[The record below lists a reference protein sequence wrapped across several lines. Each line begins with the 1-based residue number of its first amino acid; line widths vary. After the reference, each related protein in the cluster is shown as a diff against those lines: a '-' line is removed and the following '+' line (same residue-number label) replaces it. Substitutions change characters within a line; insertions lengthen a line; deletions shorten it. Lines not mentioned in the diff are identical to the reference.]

1 MEQGKKN
8 CPYCGEEIMATA
20 KKCRHCGEWLFKV
33 SPKEAL
39 NKPVYK
45 EADFSPKQ
53 KYDRTILEALFWVT
67 IAGSL
72 IQALHQSGVGSN
84 IVVRGTTVT
93 RFILGIIKFF
103 SALPE
108 ALGDLLFCTGE
119 IIFIYLLMKAMS
131 TFHKPLKNIF
141 WSNLVLYTLLLLFML
156 MGDSQENDNVIF
168 LLLLPSLFLTILLG
182 AKIILNY
189 DGIVKK
195 IGWAII
201 IYCILDAVI
210 GLIEEFVAYPIIYF
224 LISFFVDY
232 YYIKYLRDVLSK

>member
-72 IQALHQSGVGSN
+72 IQTLHQSEVASD
-84 IVVRGTTVT
+84 IVVRGTIVT
-93 RFILGIIKFF
+93 RFVLGIIKFF
-103 SALPE
+103 STLPE
-108 ALGDLLFCTGE
+108 ALGDLMFCTGE

-131 TFHKPLKNIF
+131 SFHKPLKNIF
-141 WSNLVLYTLLLLFML
+141 WGNLVLYALVLLFML
-156 MGDSQENDNVIF
+156 MGDFNDNENIIILLF
-168 LLLLPSLFLTILLG
+168 LSLFLIVLLG
-182 AKIILNY
+182 IKIILNY
-189 DGIVKK
+189 DGVVKRT
-195 IGWAII
+195 GWVII
-201 IYCILDAVI
+201 IYSILSAVI

>member
-72 IQALHQSGVGSN
+72 IQTLHQSGVASD
-84 IVVRGTTVT
+84 IVVRGTIVT
-93 RFILGIIKFF
+93 RFVLGIIKFF
-103 SALPE
+103 STLPE
-108 ALGDLLFCTGE
+108 ALGDLMFCTGE

-131 TFHKPLKNIF
+131 SFHKPLKNIF
-141 WSNLVLYTLLLLFML
+141 WGNLVLYALILLFML
-156 MGDSQENDNVIF
+156 MGDFNDNENIIILLF
-168 LLLLPSLFLTILLG
+168 LSLFLIVLLG
-182 AKIILNY
+182 IKIILNY
-189 DGIVKK
+189 DGVVKRT
-195 IGWAII
+195 GWVII
-201 IYCILDAVI
+201 IYSILSAVI

>member
-45 EADFSPKQ
+45 EADFSSKQ

-72 IQALHQSGVGSN
+72 IQTLHQSGVASD
-84 IVVRGTTVT
+84 IVVRGTIVT
-93 RFILGIIKFF
+93 RFVLGIIKFF
-103 SALPE
+103 STLPE
-108 ALGDLLFCTGE
+108 ALGDLMFCTGE

-131 TFHKPLKNIF
+131 SFHKPLKNIF
-141 WSNLVLYTLLLLFML
+141 WGNLVLYALVLLFML
-156 MGDSQENDNVIF
+156 MGDFNDNENIIILLF
-168 LLLLPSLFLTILLG
+168 LSLFLIVLLG
-182 AKIILNY
+182 IKIILNY
-189 DGIVKK
+189 DGVVKRT
-195 IGWAII
+195 GWVII
-201 IYCILDAVI
+201 IYSILSAVI

>member
-72 IQALHQSGVGSN
+72 IQTLHQSGVASD
-84 IVVRGTTVT
+84 IVVRGTIVT
-93 RFILGIIKFF
+93 RFVLGIIKFF
-103 SALPE
+103 STLPE
-108 ALGDLLFCTGE
+108 ALGDLMFCTGE

-131 TFHKPLKNIF
+131 SFHKPLKNIF
-141 WSNLVLYTLLLLFML
+141 WGNLVLYALVLLFML
-156 MGDSQENDNVIF
+156 MGDFNDNENIIILLF
-168 LLLLPSLFLTILLG
+168 LSLFLIVLLG
-182 AKIILNY
+182 IKIILNY
-189 DGIVKK
+189 DGVVKRT
-195 IGWAII
+195 GWVII
-201 IYCILDAVI
+201 IYSILSAII

>member
-72 IQALHQSGVGSN
+72 IQTLHQSGVASD
-84 IVVRGTTVT
+84 IVVRGTIVT
-93 RFILGIIKFF
+93 RFVLGIIKFF
-103 SALPE
+103 STLPE
-108 ALGDLLFCTGE
+108 ALGDLMFCTGE

-131 TFHKPLKNIF
+131 SFHKPLKNIF
-141 WSNLVLYTLLLLFML
+141 WGNLVLYALVLLFML
-156 MGDSQENDNVIF
+156 MGDFNDNENIIILLF
-168 LLLLPSLFLTILLG
+168 LSLFLIVLLG
-182 AKIILNY
+182 IKIILNY
-189 DGIVKK
+189 DGVVKRT
-195 IGWAII
+195 GWVII
-201 IYCILDAVI
+201 IYSILSAVI